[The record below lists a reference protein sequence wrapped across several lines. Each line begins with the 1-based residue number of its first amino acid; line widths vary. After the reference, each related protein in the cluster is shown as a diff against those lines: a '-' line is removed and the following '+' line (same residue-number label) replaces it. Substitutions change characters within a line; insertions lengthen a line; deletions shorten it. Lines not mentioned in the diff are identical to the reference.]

1 MLHFLLVIEVVVD
14 AGARHHLGLVLLDR
28 FALGIS
34 WALAAV
40 IVMAGAGFF
49 GSIWTLNFG
58 YVERV
63 GIC

>member
-1 MLHFLLVIEVVVD
+1 MD